1 MFLAL
6 REIKHEKVRYGL
18 IVAMI
23 VMISYLMFVL
33 MGMMIGLANENKAAI
48 TTWQTQTVF
57 LNKNA
62 NDNLSQSLITK
73 DQLDGKR
80 LNEHESLVG
89 LPSLLL
95 RQLAGLISKALSL
108 LA

>member
-1 MFLAL
+1 M
-6 REIKHEKVRYGL
+6 KKVRYGL
-18 IVAMI
+18 IIAMI

-57 LNKNA
+57 LECNA

-73 DQLDGKR
+73 DQLGSQR

-89 LPSLLL
+89 QAPSLLP